1 MVIPYDQLKGIHS
14 LTAIF
19 TKAAKYKV
27 DHGSKKI
34 VRPALLPLYDKN
46 IANKATTVVRI
57 CPHLFAFAM
66 VGCRRGSIR
75 EDGSKGMDS
84 FQLVIRDDHE
94 KGEKGL
100 LDCKEVIIAWL
111 PFEEGKVL

>member
-1 MVIPYDQLKGIHS
+1 
-14 LTAIF
+14 
-19 TKAAKYKV
+19 
-27 DHGSKKI
+27 
-34 VRPALLPLYDKN
+34 
-46 IANKATTVVRI
+46 
-57 CPHLFAFAM
+57 M
-66 VGCRRGSIR
+66 VGCRLGSIR